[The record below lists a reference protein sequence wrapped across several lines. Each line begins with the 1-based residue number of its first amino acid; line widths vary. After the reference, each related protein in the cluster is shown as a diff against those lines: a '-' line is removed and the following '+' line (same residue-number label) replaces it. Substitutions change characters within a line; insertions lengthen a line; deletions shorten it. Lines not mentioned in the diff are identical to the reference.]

1 MARRHLALAKSAQ
14 SPSRNK
20 SKKKRRD
27 SREIEHNAPASLA
40 PSNEAGW
47 SDLEQAFFDA
57 APPDEPKP
65 QAELERFDDLVAPDR
80 HERVG
85 ALGQAAASAWV
96 ALRRLLFGPARR
108 ARPVSWR

>member
-20 SKKKRRD
+20 SKNKRRR
-27 SREIEHNAPASLA
+27 SREIERNAPASVTPA
-40 PSNEAGW
+40 DDAQW

-57 APPDEPKP
+57 APPDEPTS
-65 QAELERFDDLVAPDR
+65 QAELERFDDLVAPEQ
-80 HERVG
+80 HERVSG
-85 ALGQAAASAWV
+85 WGQAAANVWL

-108 ARPVSWR
+108 PRPVSFR